1 MLNGRLT
8 FLDVQSSINNVCSM
22 YLLLLCTISRYL
34 LLHLL
39 LLLPLLLPPIPTD
52 GQYSGAFVSEF
63 KIFVAELRD
72 FFNAAGLTQLLEA
85 VKGAMSSEDQQ
96 VR

>member
-1 MLNGRLT
+1 M
-8 FLDVQSSINNVCSM
+8 
-22 YLLLLCTISRYL
+22 
-34 LLHLL
+34 LL
-39 LLLPLLLPPIPTD
+39 LLLPQTPD

-96 VR
+96 VGFRAQYKMGFWG